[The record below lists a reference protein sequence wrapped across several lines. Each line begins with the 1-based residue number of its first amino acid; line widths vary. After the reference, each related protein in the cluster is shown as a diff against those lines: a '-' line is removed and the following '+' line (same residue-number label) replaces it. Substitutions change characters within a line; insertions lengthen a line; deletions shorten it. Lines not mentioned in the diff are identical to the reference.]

1 MAYAPSN
8 ILPGTTAAIDR
19 SAIAEGFV
27 CGMVNEQ
34 TGTLE
39 VVQFGLFADEERTR
53 VGFHYQTGT
62 LRFEGF
68 VADVAGLKLYKLP
81 RSLAAAG
88 AAYRRARSQPRSP
101 VPAWCRSH
109 ADLVAANCD

>member
-8 ILPGTTAAIDR
+8 ILPGTTETIDV
-19 SAIAEGFV
+19 SKIAEGFV
-27 CGMVNEQ
+27 CGMVNED

-39 VVQFGLFADEERTR
+39 VVQFGQFADEERTR

-62 LRFEGF
+62 QRFEGF

-81 RSLAAAG
+81 RSLATAG
-88 AAYRRARSQPRSP
+88 AAYRRARNRPHCP
-101 VPAWCRSH
+101 VPVCRSH
-109 ADLVAANCD
+109 EELVAANCD